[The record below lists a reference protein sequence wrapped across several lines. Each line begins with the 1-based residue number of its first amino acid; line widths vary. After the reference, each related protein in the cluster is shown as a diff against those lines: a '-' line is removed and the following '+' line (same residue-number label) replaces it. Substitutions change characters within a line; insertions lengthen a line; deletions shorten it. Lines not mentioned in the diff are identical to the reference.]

1 MSDELMR
8 CTNCGAFDPSKMPTS
23 PEIINDIFLKLKY
36 ESQLNGKTPFLPFDI
51 DDNEMH
57 FTGR

>member
-1 MSDELMR
+1 M
-8 CTNCGAFDPSKMPTS
+8 NPTF
-23 PEIINDIFLKLKY
+23 PEIINDIFLHVKY
-36 ESQLNGKTPFLPFDI
+36 EAQLKGKTPFLPFDI